1 MIGVR
6 GMHANAQQEV
16 HILLVDDEPRM
27 CDSLK
32 YLLENNE
39 FQVRTALS
47 GFDALHWISREEYD
61 VAVLDI
67 GLPDIDGIQVM
78 QHIRKHH
85 PDTDVVIV
93 TGNATLESALS
104 ALRSGAFDY
113 LKKPFEYDQLLNTIN
128 NILKQRQLQCEN
140 IEINGKLA
148 ETEERYRYLVRNSPD
163 IIYVLDENGCFEY
176 ISDAVQPLLG
186 HDPHSLIG
194 EHFSKIVADE
204 DLDAC
209 RWFFQE
215 RRTGKRTTTGAEL
228 RLKVSG
234 NGQSGKTCELHHIT
248 VELKSTGMYEKPD
261 ETRNRFVGTHGVA
274 RDISR
279 RKALERQVKQMERME
294 AMGTLS
300 AGIAHNFNNL
310 LMGIQGNASLMLL
323 DLDEENHEHTKRL
336 QNIIEYSQS
345 GADLTSQLL
354 GFARSSDYEIK
365 PIDMN
370 ELLRKNAHMFSKAR
384 KEVQFH
390 ENLDPDLCL
399 CDADAKQMEQ
409 VLLNLFVNA
418 WQAMPGGGEITLETE
433 NVIIDSQSVEHGSL
447 PPGPYVKIA
456 VRDTGT
462 GIEKDVL
469 PRIFE
474 PFYTTKEVGQGTG
487 LGLASA
493 FGIVKNLGGT
503 IHVESCV
510 GKGSTFF
517 ILLPVSEQTEAAT
530 ENGRQE
536 IVKGSGKI
544 LLVDDEPMI
553 REVLKEFLRTLGYES
568 ESASNGRE
576 ALRLYEE
583 KWQTIDLVILDM
595 LMPEM
600 DGGMV
605 FEAMKRINPDVK
617 AVLASGHSL
626 EGRGEEIM
634 RMGCDGFIQK
644 PFDLGELSTLIQE
657 TLSPQQPAEGH

>member
-1 MIGVR
+1 
-6 GMHANAQQEV
+6 MHANAQQEV

-228 RLKVSG
+228 RLKMSG

-248 VELKSTGMYEKPD
+248 VELKSTGMYENPD
-261 ETRNRFVGTHGVA
+261 ETRYRFVGTHGVA

>member
-1 MIGVR
+1 MIGGR

-228 RLKVSG
+228 RLKMSG

-248 VELKSTGMYEKPD
+248 VELKSTGMYENPD
-261 ETRNRFVGTHGVA
+261 ETRYRFVGTHGVA